1 MKPQSEHL
9 APLSRDCALKVDFIG
24 KVEHFASD
32 FKHFL
37 ETQVGTPVCGPVFG
51 GMQMN
56 EEMVDRSNESR
67 AMREF
72 VSLAQSERRIR

>member
-24 KVEHFASD
+24 KVEQFATD

-37 ETQVGTPVCGPVFG
+37 QTEVSPNCGPLFG

-56 EEMVDRSNESR
+56 EEMWSNESR

-72 VSLAQSERRIR
+72 GSVTHSKRRIC

>member
-24 KVEHFASD
+24 KVEHFATD

-37 ETQVGTPVCGPVFG
+37 ETEVSPNCDPLFG

-56 EEMVDRSNESR
+56 EETWGKESR

-72 VSLAQSERRIR
+72 VSLTQSERRVH